1 MKYIVICTLALSLFT
16 QVVCAQN
23 AADSY
28 DKYKAEADSLLSLT
42 QYTKAANAYSAAF
55 KSIGWRGYN
64 EDRYN
69 AARAWAMS
77 GVPDSA
83 FFNLL
88 RITEKADFDELD
100 RVNSEAD
107 FQSLHKDAR
116 WAELCTKIKANM
128 PSMPEL
134 AVELN
139 KIHNLD
145 QKYRL
150 MLDEVSK
157 KYGHD
162 SKEMTAVWDTI
173 RYYDDINLRRVRQIL
188 DTKGWL
194 GPKEVGATGN
204 STLFLVIQHSNLP
217 VQMKYLPMMRE
228 AVKAEKAKG
237 SSLAL
242 LEDRVA
248 LGQGKK
254 QMYGSQIGMDRA
266 TGKYHIQPINDP
278 KNVDKRRAEVGLG
291 PLSEYVSN
299 WDLIWNE
306 AEAEKMEKGN

>member
-16 QVVCAQN
+16 QIVCAQN
-23 AADSY
+23 ADNAY
-28 DKYKAEADSLLSLT
+28 NRYKSEADSLLHLT
-42 QYTKAANAYSAAF
+42 QYTKAAASYSAAF

-116 WAELCTKIKANM
+116 WAELCTKIKSNM

-134 AVELN
+134 AEELN

-173 RYYDDINLRRVRQIL
+173 RYYDDINLIRVRQIL

-217 VQMKYLPMMRE
+217 VQVKYLPMMRE
-228 AVKAEKAKG
+228 AVKVGKAKG

-248 LGQGKK
+248 LGRGKK
-254 QMYGSQIGMDRA
+254 QLYGSQIGMDNA
-266 TGKYHIQPINDP
+266 TGKYHISPIEDP

-306 AEAEKMEKGN
+306 AEAEKMEKN